1 MRADALN
8 KNRQTLTIDFENS
21 ELYTEKITIWEKGI
35 LKDILVVIFNNKM
48 NFIYLNK
55 EIQFMKPICII
66 TDIELMQKSTM

>member
-8 KNRQTLTIDFENS
+8 KNRQTLTIDFENT

-55 EIQFMKPICII
+55 EI
-66 TDIELMQKSTM
+66 